1 MTHPKRLSPIP
12 TPSRYSIV
20 TPYRIL
26 RSDRCINCGTCIE
39 ACIYDCHY
47 RSEDDPR
54 KMADPKENCC
64 RNCFACINR
73 CPREALSMQMSEE
86 FLALGDHTYTPDLIR
101 SISEQAEQ
109 GKIPVSGAGYRGYFD
124 GNYYDN
130 IWTDMSEIVRPT
142 RDGIHGRE
150 HISTT
155 VALGQMAR
163 DLCGMVFDEEGN
175 LKSQIPLN
183 REIPIPIIF
192 GLMPLFPGHT
202 AISAL
207 ALAASKLTTYLTIPA
222 KNATEE
228 LKDYYSHLLI
238 QLGPNDIEKYRDI
251 IEWATIVE
259 FDPDMDPVSGIARV
273 REINSNV
280 LTVIHVPVSAGVDAK
295 ILELVR
301 KGAEIIHLSA
311 DIYGKGADG
320 ITLLE
325 SLHKTHR
332 LLVEEGLRDRITLV
346 ASGGLVAAEHVPKTI
361 VLGADAV
368 VVDIPLLI
376 AMDVLKWAPGEN
388 GNKHPIPKGIEELD
402 PRWGAS
408 RVINLMLSWKDQ
420 LLEVLGAMGLR
431 DVRRLR
437 GETGRAIFANEERKN
452 FAERLKSMP
461 ESSSPASSTNP
472 INNDSNKTN
481 ANGINEGEPLPHL
494 KAKLIPDRFSIKQ
507 GEWRVVVDR
516 ALCTNCTLCVGSCK
530 YDVHRRIDGKISLD
544 EPIHSRCIGISCKDN
559 DWCCVNVC
567 PWDAIEIVKD
577 PVDSVLG
584 DPRWTPSLLRETYR
598 IARSGSPAQLS
609 PEEQTGGSGGG
620 FDKMLLA
627 ATLPQVKQ
635 TEGPIDLTIPLNR
648 RETGPKVSLSL
659 PVYGGGMS
667 YGSISLNV
675 MLGRAMAAKEI
686 GTFTCT
692 GEGGYPDELI
702 PYSDS
707 IITQVATGLFGI
719 REETIH
725 RARMIEF
732 KYAQGAK
739 PGLGGHLLG
748 EKNTPEV
755 ASMREAIPG
764 TNLFSPFP
772 FHSVYSVE
780 DHKKHVDWIRSIHP
794 DVLISVKVSTPSDV
808 DMVAVGSYYAGANV
822 IHLDGAYGG
831 TGAAPDIAKKNIA
844 MPIEYATAK
853 AHEFLV
859 SEGIRDEVVLIASGG
874 IRTAEDV
881 LKTIALGADGAVIGT
896 AELVAIDCVRCGNC
910 ERDRG
915 CPIGIATTDPDLAPQ
930 MTADWIK
937 DRICNLYKSWA
948 ITMEK
953 RLRNLGMN
961 NIRQLRGRWDLLSFL
976 PDSGTFGRKTSENCH
991 KT

>member
-1 MTHPKRLSPIP
+1 MIRPKRLAPIP
-12 TPSRYSIV
+12 TPSRHPIV
-20 TPYRIL
+20 TPYRIF
-26 RSDRCINCGTCIE
+26 RSDRCINCGTCID
-39 ACIYDCHY
+39 ACIYDCHS
-47 RSEDDPR
+47 RSEEDPR

-64 RNCFACINR
+64 RNCFACINS
-73 CPREALSMQMSEE
+73 CPREALSMHTSEE
-86 FLALGDHTYTPDLIR
+86 FLSLGDRTYTPDRIR
-101 SISEQAEQ
+101 SILEQAEQ

-124 GNYYDN
+124 GEYYDN

-155 VALGQMAR
+155 VALGHMAR
-163 DLCGMVFDEEGN
+163 DLCGMVFDEDGN

-192 GLMPLFPGHT
+192 GLMPFFLGHT
-202 AISAL
+202 AISSL
-207 ALAASKLTTYLTIPA
+207 ALAASKLTTYLTVPA
-222 KNATEE
+222 KDATEM

-238 QLGPNDIEKYRDI
+238 RIKLNEIEQYREI

-259 FDPDMDPVSGIARV
+259 FDPGMDPIAGIARV

-280 LTVIHVPVSAGVDAK
+280 LTVIHVPVSAKVEDK
-295 ILELVR
+295 ILELVQ
-301 KGAEIIHLSA
+301 KGAETVHLST
-311 DIYGKGADG
+311 DIHGQGDDG

-346 ASGGLVAAEHVPKTI
+346 ASGGLAAAEHVPKTI
-361 VLGADAV
+361 VMGADAV
-368 VVDIPLLI
+368 VVDVPLLI

-388 GNKHPIPKGIEELD
+388 GNKHPVPKGIEELD

-437 GETGRAIFANEERKN
+437 GETGRAIFADEERKR
-452 FAERLKSMP
+452 FVERLKDMP
-461 ESSSPASSTNP
+461 EKISKSSLMNP
-472 INNDSNKTN
+472 TEKNSIQKKSLETDTD
-481 ANGINEGEPLPHL
+481 EPLPQV
-494 KAKLIPDRFSIKQ
+494 KANPAPDRFSIKH

-516 ALCTNCTLCVGSCK
+516 KRCTNCTLCVVSCK
-530 YDVHRRIDGKISLD
+530 YDVHRRIEGKLSLD
-544 EPIHSRCIGISCKDN
+544 EPIHSRCIGITCKEYE
-559 DWCCVNVC
+559 WCCVNIC
-567 PWDAIEIVKD
+567 PWDALEIVKD
-577 PVDSVLG
+577 PADTVLG
-584 DPRWTPSLLRETYR
+584 DPRWTPALLRETYR
-598 IARSGSPAQLS
+598 ISRSGSPTRLT
-609 PEEQTGGSGGG
+609 PEEQTGNSRGG
-620 FDKMLLA
+620 FDTMLLA
-627 ATLPQVKQ
+627 ISLPDVKPV
-635 TEGPIDLTIPLNR
+635 EGPVDLSLPLNR
-648 RETGPKVSLSL
+648 RGKGPKVNLSL

-686 GTFTCT
+686 GTLTCT

-707 IITQVATGLFGI
+707 IITQVATGLFGV

-725 RARMIEF
+725 RAPMIEF

-755 ASMREAIPG
+755 ASMRGAVPG

-794 DVLISVKVSTPSDV
+794 DVLVSVKVSTPSDV

-859 SEGIRDEVVLIASGG
+859 NEGIRDEVVLIVSGG

-881 LKTIALGADGAVIGT
+881 LKAIALGADGVVIGT
-896 AELVAIDCVRCGNC
+896 GELVAIDCVRCGNC

-915 CPIGIATTDPDLAPQ
+915 CPIGIATTDPELASQ
-930 MTADWIK
+930 MTADWVK
-937 DRICNLYKSWA
+937 VRICNLYKSWA
-948 ITMEK
+948 ITMEQ
-953 RLRNLGMN
+953 RLRTLGMHT
-961 NIRQLRGRWDLLSFL
+961 IRQLRGRWDLLSFL
-976 PDSGTFGRKTSENCH
+976 PDSKTFGRKTSENCH
-991 KT
+991 KA